1 MEVKKRHD
9 FYFGLARI
17 VLRLPFRIIYGYS
30 AKRYKL
36 KKDKSYLILSNHTAQ
51 ADAVML
57 SLSFDRAIYFIA
69 QDGLLKQ
76 KYGKILYHMFAP
88 IAKPKGKAEAFSIR
102 ESVSVVKQGGVV
114 GLYASGNCTFNGV
127 ESEIDRSIVKFI
139 RLLRSDLILYNNDG
153 MFGIA
158 PRFSA
163 KRRRGRSYG
172 YVVKEVPFEEIKGM
186 SDDELYKLVCDNLYV
201 DAVKQRGNR
210 KFKSKHS
217 AEFLERAYYV
227 CPTCRSLCTISSNGQ
242 YVTCSHCGYKAK
254 YGEDLMLHTEN
265 GTGFSTL
272 KEWDDFQKEY
282 IKTYVPKDNE
292 PIFTDTI
299 RVVEWHEGEGVDNVT
314 KTAFEG
320 GRITLYPDRFTVE
333 KDGEVKTFDL
343 EKLKF
348 SFQGRWNLLT
358 YYDGMQYY
366 IYGVTPFN
374 GVKYV
379 EMLKRLKTLSED
391 NK

>member
-1 MEVKKRHD
+1 MELKKRHGV
-9 FYFGLARI
+9 YFAVAR
-17 VLRLPFRIIYGYS
+17 VLLRFPFRIIYGYT
-30 AKRYKL
+30 AKPYKL

-51 ADAVML
+51 TDPVML
-57 SLSFDRAIYFIA
+57 SLSFDRPIYFIA

-76 KYGKILYHMFAP
+76 KFGKIIYHMFSP
-88 IAKPKGKAEAFSIR
+88 IAKPKGRAEAFSIR
-102 ESVSVVKQGGVV
+102 ESVSVVKQGGIV
-114 GLYASGNCTFNGV
+114 GLFASGNCTFNGV

-163 KRRRGRSYG
+163 KRRRGRSFG
-172 YVVKEVPFEEIKGM
+172 YVVKEVPLEEIKEM

-210 KFKSKHS
+210 LFKSKHR

-227 CPTCRSLCTISSNGQ
+227 CPTCGKLCTIKSKGK
-242 YVTCSHCGYKAK
+242 YVTCSSCGYKAE
-254 YGEDLMLHTEN
+254 YGEDLMLHTECGN
-265 GTGFSTL
+265 GFSTL
-272 KEWDDFQKEY
+272 KEWDDWQKQS
-282 IKTYVPKDNE
+282 IASFVPPESKA
-292 PIFTDTI
+292 IFTDKI
-299 RVVEWHEGEGVDNVT
+299 RVVEWHEGDGVDNVT

-320 GRITLYPDRFTVE
+320 GAITLYKDRFVVE
-333 KDGEVKTFDL
+333 KGDDKMVFDID
-343 EKLKF
+343 KLKF

-358 YYDGMQYY
+358 YYEKMQYY
-366 IYGVTPFN
+366 IYGETPFN

-379 EMLKRLKTLSED
+379 EMLKRLKALQ
-391 NK
+391 